1 MIETYIEAVTTIRE
15 CRERKVRDD
24 DYTTGLDS
32 LIDTGQG
39 AEFRAGLGIVNDDGT
54 VDLRAAEALALG
66 KGNRILYISA
76 RKN

>member
-1 MIETYIEAVTTIRE
+1 MVETYIEAVTTIRE
-15 CRERKVRDD
+15 FGERNVRDD

-32 LIDTGQG
+32 LPDIGQG
-39 AEFRAGLGIVNDDGT
+39 AGFRVGRGVANDDGT

>member
-39 AEFRAGLGIVNDDGT
+39 AEFRAGLGIVNDDGA

>member
-1 MIETYIEAVTTIRE
+1 MVETYIDAVTTIRE
-15 CRERKVRDD
+15 FGERNVRDD
-24 DYTTGLDS
+24 DYTNGLDS
-32 LIDTGQG
+32 LIDVGQG
-39 AEFRAGLGIVNDDGT
+39 AEFRAGRGIVNDDGT